1 MATLIRRITGTL
13 CLVLA
18 VACAC
23 YAFAVR
29 NTHSGTSFWIVWLAF
44 AVLFAI
50 LGFGLLFRWWT
61 ILPRLVRGILIAVA
75 CIGLVAFGTV
85 ESCIVSK
92 MHAQGKPDL
101 DYVVVLGA
109 QVRKSGPS
117 LVLRYRLDKAIE
129 YLDENPNTICIVSG
143 GKGPNEPF
151 PEAQGMADYLK
162 EHGIAEQRILEEPDS
177 KTTEENIVNSKKMI
191 NDDNASIGVITNN
204 FHMFRALQIADKYGL
219 DNAQGIA
226 AGSPRICS
234 STIWFVSFSP
244 KSNSCCSSRF
254 GNLFALVKDPNTE

>member
-177 KTTEENIVNSKKMI
+177 KTTE
-191 NDDNASIGVITNN
+191 
-204 FHMFRALQIADKYGL
+204 
-219 DNAQGIA
+219 
-226 AGSPRICS
+226 
-234 STIWFVSFSP
+234 
-244 KSNSCCSSRF
+244 
-254 GNLFALVKDPNTE
+254 

>member
-1 MATLIRRITGTL
+1 MAMLIRRITGTL

-85 ESCIVSK
+85 ESCIISK

-129 YLDENPNTICIVSG
+129 YLDENPIPSASFPAEKDRMNRSPKPKAWLTILRNMAL
-143 GKGPNEPF
+143 PNSAF
-151 PEAQGMADYLK
+151 LRS
-162 EHGIAEQRILEEPDS
+162 RIQKPLR
-177 KTTEENIVNSKKMI
+177 KT
-191 NDDNASIGVITNN
+191 
-204 FHMFRALQIADKYGL
+204 
-219 DNAQGIA
+219 
-226 AGSPRICS
+226 S
-234 STIWFVSFSP
+234 STA
-244 KSNSCCSSRF
+244 KR
-254 GNLFALVKDPNTE
+254 

>member
-1 MATLIRRITGTL
+1 MATLVRRITGTL

-85 ESCIVSK
+85 ESCIISK

-129 YLDENPNTICIVSG
+129 YLDANPNTICIVSG

-219 DNAQGIA
+219 DNAKA
-226 AGSPRICS
+226 LRPALPRTCL
-234 STIWFVSFSP
+234 STTWFASFLLRL
-244 KSNSCCSSRF
+244 NSCCRF
-254 GNLFALVKDPNTE
+254 QVSQAVIISGIS

>member
-1 MATLIRRITGTL
+1 MAMLIRRITGAL

-85 ESCIVSK
+85 EGCIVSK

-143 GKGPNEPF
+143 GKDRMNRSPKPKAWLTILRNMVLPNSAF
-151 PEAQGMADYLK
+151 LRS
-162 EHGIAEQRILEEPDS
+162 RIQKPLR
-177 KTTEENIVNSKKMI
+177 KT
-191 NDDNASIGVITNN
+191 
-204 FHMFRALQIADKYGL
+204 
-219 DNAQGIA
+219 
-226 AGSPRICS
+226 S
-234 STIWFVSFSP
+234 STA
-244 KSNSCCSSRF
+244 KR
-254 GNLFALVKDPNTE
+254 

>member
-61 ILPRLVRGILIAVA
+61 ILPRLVRGILIAVV
-75 CIGLVAFGTV
+75 CIGLVVFGTV
-85 ESCIVSK
+85 EGCIVSK

-117 LVLRYRLDKAIE
+117 L
-129 YLDENPNTICIVSG
+129 
-143 GKGPNEPF
+143 
-151 PEAQGMADYLK
+151 
-162 EHGIAEQRILEEPDS
+162 RI
-177 KTTEENIVNSKKMI
+177 
-191 NDDNASIGVITNN
+191 
-204 FHMFRALQIADKYGL
+204 
-219 DNAQGIA
+219 
-226 AGSPRICS
+226 
-234 STIWFVSFSP
+234 
-244 KSNSCCSSRF
+244 F
-254 GNLFALVKDPNTE
+254 G